1 MEVCPTC
8 QKQIDSIK
16 LLKCKF
22 CEKNFCSL
30 GCLVSHASTHLG
42 TNDPSINIRNRLKRL
57 QSENLTEQYNFIT
70 SGNFKEKINYDKKYD
85 INNFSK
91 VIEDIFPKQL
101 GSGSFGRVFLVS
113 HNETKQLF
121 AQKVIDKR
129 KLLMSYGKL
138 DIIYNEINIHS
149 KLDHENIIKLYNFN
163 EDNENINIIM
173 EYAPNGNLYELITKE
188 KTGFSEYKA
197 FEYFIQVVNAVYYLQ
212 NNNIIH
218 RDIKPENILIGDD
231 NKIKLCDF
239 GWAKELTLE
248 NRSTFCGT
256 VEYMAPEIVGSEN
269 YDYGVDIW
277 SLGILLYELLYGHS
291 PFKANTN
298 KNVILNI
305 KSHELNFDD
314 TNKTVS
320 KSCKDLIQK
329 ILNNNPQKR
338 YKIKDILDH
347 PFVKKYQ
354 EKYLFSFKKKSS
366 KNLINEDEDDD
377 LKKIKRANTKYVSS
391 KHPQK
396 FFKFNSKII
405 NTPVHQNIPNTEK
418 KININPRRLNYDEL
432 SPKKLSSSKQIKLL
446 QKFNDSLQSQFEKA
460 KKSIENI
467 SFKNTESCTFEDF
480 RDGQFTNQNTSNR
493 KKEKENEE
501 KKYDE
506 QIKKMYKKHQSSK
519 LNNAFNFNNINNFN
533 DEDTKDKKNNN
544 VKLSTESKKCQ
555 SNKNIIFENELEE
568 SLEDE
573 EQRAAI
579 ERLNRAFEKFGKE
592 NINNMNEK

>member
-30 GCLVSHASTHLG
+30 GCLVNHASTHLG

-57 QSENLTEQYNFIT
+57 QSQNLTEQYNFIT
-70 SGNFKEKINYDKKYD
+70 SGDFKEKSNFDKKYD
-85 INNFSK
+85 ISNFTK

-113 HNETKQLF
+113 HNETNKLF
-121 AQKVIDKR
+121 ALKVIDKR

-149 KLDHENIIKLYNFN
+149 KLEHENIIKLYNFN

-173 EYAPNGNLYELITKE
+173 EYAPNGNLYDLITKE
-188 KTGFSEYKA
+188 KTGFNEYKA
-197 FEYFIQVVNAVYYLQ
+197 FEYFIQVVNAVYYLH

-218 RDIKPENILIGDD
+218 RDIKPENILIGED

-291 PFKANTN
+291 PFKANNT

-305 KSHELNFDD
+305 KSHELTYDD

-329 ILNNNPQKR
+329 LLNNNPQKR
-338 YKIKDILDH
+338 YKIKDILEH

-366 KNLINEDEDDD
+366 KNLINEDEDND
-377 LKKIKRANTKYVSS
+377 LKKIKRANTKYISS
-391 KHPQK
+391 KNHQK
-396 FFKFNSKII
+396 FFKFNTKII
-405 NTPVHQNIPNTEK
+405 NTPDHQNVPNTEK
-418 KININPRRLNYDEL
+418 KTNIKPHRLNYDDL
-432 SPKKLSSSKQIKLL
+432 SPKKLSSTKQIKLL

-467 SFKNTESCTFEDF
+467 NFKNTESCTFEDF
-480 RDGQFTNQNTSNR
+480 RDGQFNINNNTNI

-506 QIKKMYKKHQSSK
+506 KIKKMYKKHLSSK
-519 LNNAFNFNNINNFN
+519 FNNALNFNCVNNFK
-533 DEDTKDKKNNN
+533 DEEKEIKDK
-544 VKLSTESKKCQ
+544 LSSESKKCQ

-573 EQRAAI
+573 EQKAAI

-592 NINNMNEK
+592 NINNMNG